1 MMTAIYDDDDDE
13 FIFLSEIFLANR
25 EEERLVSFGREMRER
40 ENVWCI
46 GLQWRY
52 KEIDHSLK

>member
-1 MMTAIYDDDDDE
+1 MINDDDDDE
-13 FIFLSEIFLANR
+13 FNFLSENFLANR